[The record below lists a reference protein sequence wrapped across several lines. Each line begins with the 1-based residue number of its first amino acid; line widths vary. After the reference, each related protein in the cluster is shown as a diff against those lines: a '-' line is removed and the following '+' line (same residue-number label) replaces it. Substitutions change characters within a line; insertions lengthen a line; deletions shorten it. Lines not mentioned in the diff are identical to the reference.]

1 MSKGGISVRLID
13 VAMVITF
20 GFMVSNDIKS
30 CAQKRGE
37 R

>member
-13 VAMVITF
+13 VAMIILF
-20 GFMVSNDIKS
+20 GFMMSNDIKS
-30 CAQKRGE
+30 RAQKRGE